1 MEYSRLPLLS
11 IPGLLRRRLSRLYSF
26 HRAVAD
32 KKPSGA
38 WASRNEL
45 TMSSEPHLP
54 FHDQLVERAAA
65 EAQRPPTGSD
75 DLGSLDSA
83 SRESSSPP
91 VEEVGSLIK
100 YETESGL
107 RWNRVVPGTRVI
119 LDGTESCLN
128 DQTLTLLDSRS
139 I

>member
-1 MEYSRLPLLS
+1 MEYSRLPLLP
-11 IPGLLRRRLSRLYSF
+11 IPSLLRRRLSRLYSF

-32 KKPSGA
+32 NKPSG
-38 WASRNEL
+38 ASRNEL
-45 TMSSEPHLP
+45 TISSEPHLP

-65 EAQRPPTGSD
+65 EAQRPSTGSD
-75 DLGSLDSA
+75 DLGSLGSG

-91 VEEVGSLIK
+91 VEEVGCPTK

-107 RWNRVVPGTRVI
+107 RWSRVVPGTRVT
-119 LDGTESCLN
+119 LDGTKSCPS
-128 DQTLTLLDSRS
+128 DQTLTLLNSCS